1 MARTI
6 KEISA
11 TIKEAF
17 MANVTLQNLFD
28 FQSTDAFDDV
38 FSSASIEA
46 ILINIVATVA
56 AAVENLFDWHKSDVE
71 ELINN
76 ERIGKKGWIENIAKR
91 FQFGDELPVDSDTY
105 AVIDTSKRLVK
116 AAFAGEG
123 VSGGVYL
130 KVSNIV
136 NNEYIPLTTEQ
147 LDAFKAYMK
156 RVKPATGI
164 SYTITSDDAD
174 QLGVFLDI
182 YYDPLVLKAN
192 GESILN
198 NNKPVIDAIKT
209 YLSGIDYNGEFVT
222 MSMCNAIEAAAGVKI
237 VEPKQT
243 SYKHA
248 GYDFVVINA
257 KYTPVAGYIKL
268 DEEDTAHVT
277 INYIPY
283 E

>member
-6 KEISA
+6 KDIA
-11 TIKEAF
+11 DGIKSFF
-17 MANVTLQNLFD
+17 MSLPALQNLYSFTN
-28 FQSTDAFDDV
+28 TDDFDDK
-38 FSSASIEA
+38 FSSASVESNIV
-46 ILINIVATVA
+46 NIVASE
-56 AAVENLFDWHKSDVE
+56 AAVVENQLEWHKQDVNQIVE
-71 ELINN
+71 NQ
-76 ERIGKKGWIENIAKR
+76 RIGKKGWIENIAKQ

-105 AVIDTSKRLVK
+105 AVIDTSKQIVK

-123 VSGGVYL
+123 VGGGVYL

-164 SYTITSDDAD
+164 SYTITSEAAD